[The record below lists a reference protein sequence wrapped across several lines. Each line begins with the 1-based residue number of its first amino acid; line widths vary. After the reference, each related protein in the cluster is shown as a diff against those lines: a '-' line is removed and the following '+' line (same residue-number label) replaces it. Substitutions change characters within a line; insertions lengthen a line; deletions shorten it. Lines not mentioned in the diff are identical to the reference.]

1 MNAPGWRLRAGAVVI
16 ALVLWGGSA
25 AGDASPEH
33 VDIFVAG
40 PSEDVARLES
50 AIGVADRPIRWVPIG
65 RVDVDDV
72 MRPPAAGGGAQAARA
87 WIDCSNPVRMRI
99 YFANWNA
106 ERFLLRE
113 VPLPDGLNELALE
126 TLGQVIASS
135 LSALMTDAHAGMSR
149 AEITSVLQ
157 PETAKP
163 EPEPEPAPGPPLT
176 ATWSLFYAM
185 QTFAPE
191 QSIEHGPGLLA
202 TLGPRVDGWRPGV
215 WISAQYQLPETIDTG
230 LIGVR
235 LDTVALRAGV
245 QMARPLGSRVS
256 MALRAGLGGDV
267 IHIAPRK
274 GSSDPPTTLSPDRF
288 SWGYA
293 AQVALAS
300 TIRLDAGFALCLALI
315 ADVDLDMRHYDVMV
329 DGAAMRAVTPWWVR
343 PGLMAGVT
351 WP

>member
-16 ALVLWGGSA
+16 ALVLWSGSA
-25 AGDASPEH
+25 AGEASPGH

-40 PSEDVARLES
+40 PAEDVARLEG

-65 RVDVDDV
+65 RVDIDDV
-72 MRPPAAGGGAQAARA
+72 TRRPPADGGEQAARA
-87 WIDCSNPVRMRI
+87 WIDGSNPSRMRI
-99 YFANWNA
+99 YFSNWNA

-113 VPLPDGLNELALE
+113 VPLPEGLNELALE
-126 TLGQVIASS
+126 TVGQVIASA
-135 LSALMTDAHAGMSR
+135 LSALLNDVHAGMSR
-149 AEITSVLQ
+149 AEITSALQ
-157 PETAKP
+157 PDTVKP
-163 EPEPEPAPGPPLT
+163 EPEPEPAPGPRLT
-176 ATWSLFYAM
+176 STWSLFYAM

-202 TLGPRVDGWRPGV
+202 TLGPRVDGWRPGI

-235 LDTVALRAGV
+235 LDTVALRAGLEV
-245 QMARPLGSRVS
+245 ARPLGSRVS
-256 MALRAGLGGDV
+256 LSLRAGLGGDV

-274 GSSDPPTTLSPDRF
+274 GSSDPPTTLSPERF

-293 AQVALAS
+293 GQVALATS
-300 TIRLDAGFALCLALI
+300 VRLDAGFALCAALI
-315 ADVDLDMRHYDVMV
+315 ADADLDTRHYDVMV
-329 DGAAMRAVTPWWVR
+329 GGVAMRAVSPWRVR
-343 PGLMAGVT
+343 PGAMAGVT